1 MTHQTMSNENKKR
14 RIEPKLQDTGKL
26 SFALDD
32 EEEEPNVPVINTE
45 DIKPEP
51 VSTTLGL

>member
-1 MTHQTMSNENKKR
+1 MSNENKKR
-14 RIEPKLQDTGKL
+14 KIEPKLQDTGKL

-32 EEEEPNVPVINTE
+32 EEEESNVPVRNAE

-51 VSTTLGL
+51 ISTTLGL